1 MKYLMDKKVSKIYR
15 KMLTSNEIKAVI
27 IYEKLSDELKFTIK
41 NKLNQNGSK
50 RAKDLL
56 HRLQ

>member
-1 MKYLMDKKVSKIYR
+1 
-15 KMLTSNEIKAVI
+15 MLTSNEIKAVI